1 LIFGILPLRF
11 HPGMGFMRS
20 FAGRKIHPDRFK
32 RFSIAGFDYFC
43 QKHKKNVRVVA
54 DIPHPRYK
62 IQVFLYNGKYM
73 VKIELGQFEQT
84 FKIAESDVA
93 GLEEVKRMVTEE
105 LLKNSL
111 DRFLSMRTD
120 WEQAFRENNS
130 QT

>member
-1 LIFGILPLRF
+1 
-11 HPGMGFMRS
+11 M
-20 FAGRKIHPDRFK
+20 
-32 RFSIAGFDYFC
+32 
-43 QKHKKNVRVVA
+43 RVVA
-54 DIPHPRYK
+54 DIPHSRYK

-120 WEQAFRENNS
+120 WEQAFREK
-130 QT
+130 